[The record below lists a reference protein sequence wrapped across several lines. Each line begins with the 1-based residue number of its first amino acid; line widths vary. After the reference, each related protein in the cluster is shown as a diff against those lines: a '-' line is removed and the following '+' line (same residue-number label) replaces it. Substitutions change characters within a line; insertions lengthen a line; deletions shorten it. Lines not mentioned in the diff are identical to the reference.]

1 MSDVTLRGILI
12 FHHRTATIRHLTF
25 FAIVA
30 SYNILPETLIPH
42 DTISQIFDAARVEEV
57 VADFVALKRRGSNF
71 TGLCPFHNER
81 TPSFHV
87 SPTKGIYKCF
97 GCGKAGNSV
106 NFVME
111 HEKFTYPEALR
122 YLAKKYNIE
131 IQEEAETAEQVA
143 EKSAREGLMAITD
156 FAAKFFA
163 DQLFNTDEGLS
174 VGLSYFHGRS
184 FSDETIREFQLGYS
198 PEAWDSLSKEA
209 LKNGFSSDMLEKS
222 GLSIKKDDRLYDRF
236 RGRVMFPIHSQ
247 AGRVI
252 GFGGR
257 IMTSDKTRPKYV
269 NSPES
274 EIYNKSKVLYGI
286 SFAKHAIAANDMC
299 YLVEGY
305 TDVISM
311 YRAGVQ
317 NVVSSSGT
325 SLTVDQIRL
334 IKRYTPNITILY
346 DGDPAGIKASFRGID
361 MILEQ
366 GMNVKVVL
374 FPDGE
379 DPDSYARTRRGA
391 EVQEFIQQN
400 AKDFIHFK
408 IDLLL
413 SETGRDPLKR
423 VAVLKDFIESI
434 SLIPDQLTRLAYVK
448 ESADRMQM
456 DEKAILNELNKLLR
470 KKFTQKSGAT
480 PTESDAI
487 DDLFAPE
494 PAEQQQESFDALST
508 EDIER
513 EIIRQL
519 LLYGDV
525 EIETNYPDP
534 ETGEPVNNKV
544 KAASFIINDIKA
556 DELDFSNAQYQQIF
570 NTCVD
575 ELKKSPDIDYRK
587 LTNHPDNTVSGPVI
601 DLIATKYTFS
611 PNWEKRK
618 IRLLQEHEVLDF
630 LIPNSILSFKSKR
643 VRQILRE
650 LLEKIKTAESD
661 DISIDLQKQFMNAK
675 RIANLIDGGQL
686 GRTIV

>member
-1 MSDVTLRGILI
+1 
-12 FHHRTATIRHLTF
+12 
-25 FAIVA
+25 
-30 SYNILPETLIPH
+30 LIPH
-42 DTISQIFDAARVEEV
+42 ETITQIFDAARVEEV
-57 VADFVALKRRGSNF
+57 VADFVALKRRGGNF

-87 SPTKGIYKCF
+87 SPSKGIYKCF

-131 IQEEAETAEQVA
+131 IQEEAETAEQIA
-143 EKSAREGLMAITD
+143 DKSAREGLMAIAD
-156 FAAKFFA
+156 FAARFFA

-184 FSDETIREFQLGYS
+184 FSDDTIREFQLGYS
-198 PEAWDSLSKEA
+198 PEEWDAFTKHA
-209 LKNGFSSDMLEKS
+209 LKNGFSTDMLEKS
-222 GLSIKKDDRLYDRF
+222 GLSINKDGRLYDRF

-299 YLVEGY
+299 FLVEGY

-311 YRAGVQ
+311 FRAGVQ

-325 SLTVDQIRL
+325 SLTTDQIRL

-379 DPDSYARTRRGA
+379 DPDSFARTRRGA
-391 EVQEFIQQN
+391 EVQEFIREN

-423 VAVLKDFIESI
+423 VAVLKEFIESI
-434 SLIPDQLTRLAYVK
+434 SLMPDQLTRLAYVK

-470 KKFTQKSGAT
+470 KKNTQKSGAT
-480 PTESDAI
+480 PTEAEDL
-487 DDLFAPE
+487 DNLFAPE
-494 PAEQQQESFDALST
+494 PAMPQQQAFDALGT
-508 EDIER
+508 DEIER

-525 EIETNYPDP
+525 DIETTYPDP
-534 ETGEPVNNKV
+534 VTGEPVKNKV
-544 KAASFIINDIKA
+544 KVARFIISDIKA
-556 DELDFSNAQYQQIF
+556 DELDFSNILYQQIF
-570 NTCVD
+570 NTCAE
-575 ELKKSPDIDYRK
+575 ELKTNPDINYRK
-587 LTNHPDNTVSGPVI
+587 LTNHPDNNISGPAI

-611 PNWEKRK
+611 PNWEKRS
-618 IRLLQEHEVLDF
+618 IRLLQEHEVLDY

-643 VRQILRE
+643 VRQILKE
-650 LLEKIKTAESD
+650 LLEKIKTAQSD
-661 DISIDLQKQFMNAK
+661 DESIDLQKQFMNAK

>member
-1 MSDVTLRGILI
+1 
-12 FHHRTATIRHLTF
+12 
-25 FAIVA
+25 
-30 SYNILPETLIPH
+30 LIPH

-122 YLAKKYNIE
+122 YIAKKYNIE
-131 IQEEAETAEQVA
+131 IQEQEETAEQA
-143 EKSAREGLMAITD
+143 ADKSAREGLMAIAD

-184 FSDETIREFQLGYS
+184 FSDDTVREFQLGYS
-198 PEAWDSLSKEA
+198 PEEWDSFSKHA
-209 LKNGFSSDMLEKS
+209 VKNGYSADMLEKS
-222 GLSIKKDDRLYDRF
+222 GLSINKDGRLYDRF

-257 IMTSDKTRPKYV
+257 IMSSDKTRPKYV

-299 YLVEGY
+299 FLVEGY

-456 DEKAILNELNKLLR
+456 DETAILNELNKLLR

-480 PTESDAI
+480 VTESDAI

-494 PAEQQQESFDALST
+494 AAAQQQESFDALST
-508 EDIER
+508 DDIER

-519 LLYGDV
+519 LLFGDI

-534 ETGEPVNNKV
+534 ETGEPVKNKV

-556 DELDFSNAQYQQIF
+556 DELNFSNVIYQQIF
-570 NTCVD
+570 NTCVS
-575 ELKKSPDIDYRK
+575 ELGNNPDIDYRK
-587 LTNHPDNTVSGPVI
+587 LTNHPDNAVSGPVI

-643 VRQILRE
+643 VRQILKE
-650 LLEKIKTAESD
+650 LLEKMKTAESD
-661 DISIDLQKQFMNAK
+661 EITIDLQKQFINAK

>member
-1 MSDVTLRGILI
+1 M
-12 FHHRTATIRHLTF
+12 
-25 FAIVA
+25 
-30 SYNILPETLIPH
+30 IPH

-57 VADFVALKRRGSNF
+57 VGDFVALKRRGGNF

-131 IQEEAETAEQVA
+131 IVEEAETAEQVA
-143 EKSAREGLMAITD
+143 EKSAREGLMAVTE

-174 VGLSYFHGRS
+174 VGLSYFHSRS
-184 FSDETIREFQLGYS
+184 FADDTIREFQLGYS
-198 PEAWDSLSKEA
+198 PEEWDAFTRFA
-209 LKNGFSSDMLEKS
+209 LKNGYSAEMLEKS
-222 GLSIKKDDRLYDRF
+222 GLSINKDGKFYDRF

-257 IMTSDKTRPKYV
+257 IMSSDKTRPKYV

-286 SFAKHAIAANDMC
+286 SYAKHAIAANDMC

-470 KKFTQKSGAT
+470 KKHTQKPGTTQSEAD
-480 PTESDAI
+480 ELDN
-487 DDLFAPE
+487 LFAPE
-494 PAEQQQESFDALST
+494 PAPQQQETFDALST
-508 EDIER
+508 DEIER

-519 LLYGDV
+519 LLYGDE
-525 EIETNYPDP
+525 EIETSFPDP
-534 ETGEPVNNKV
+534 ATGEPVKNKV
-544 KAASFIINDIKA
+544 KAAGFIINDIKA
-556 DELDFSNAQYQQIF
+556 DELDFSNPQYQLIF
-570 NTCVD
+570 NVCEK
-575 ELKKSPDIDYRK
+575 ELTSNPEMDYRK

-643 VRQILRE
+643 VRQVLKE
-650 LLEKIKTAESD
+650 LLEKLKNPISDAESD
-661 DISIDLQKQFMNAK
+661 DLQKQYMNAK
-675 RIANLIDGGQL
+675 RIANTIDGGQL

>member
-1 MSDVTLRGILI
+1 M
-12 FHHRTATIRHLTF
+12 
-25 FAIVA
+25 
-30 SYNILPETLIPH
+30 IPH

-57 VADFVALKRRGSNF
+57 VADFVSLKRRGSNF

-131 IQEEAETAEQVA
+131 ILEQAETAEQVA
-143 EKSAREGLMAITD
+143 DKSAREGLMAITD
-156 FAAKFFA
+156 FAAKYFA

-174 VGLSYFHGRS
+174 VGVSYFHGRS
-184 FSDETIREFQLGYS
+184 FSDETIREFQLGYC

-209 LKNGFSSDMLEKS
+209 LKNGFSADMLEKS

-299 YLVEGY
+299 FLVEGY

-325 SLTVDQIRL
+325 SLTADQIRL

-379 DPDSYARTRRGA
+379 DPDSFARSRRGA

-413 SETGRDPLKR
+413 SETGRDPIKR
-423 VAVLKDFIESI
+423 VTVLKDFIESI

-456 DEKAILNELNKLLR
+456 DETAILNELNKLLR
-470 KKFTQKSGAT
+470 KKYTQKAGAT
-480 PTESDAI
+480 APEAEEI
-487 DDLFAPE
+487 DNLFAPE
-494 PAEQQQESFDALST
+494 AAVQQESFDALST

-534 ETGEPVNNKV
+534 VTGEPVKNNV
-544 KAASFIINDIKA
+544 KAAGFIINDIKA
-556 DELDFSNAQYQQIF
+556 DELDFTNAQYQQIF
-570 NTCVD
+570 DTCVN
-575 ELKKSPDIDYRK
+575 ELKNNPDIDYRK
-587 LTNHPDNTVSGPVI
+587 LTNHPDNAISGPVI

-643 VRQILRE
+643 VRQILKE

-661 DISIDLQKQFMNAK
+661 DVSIDLQKQFMNAK

>member
-1 MSDVTLRGILI
+1 M
-12 FHHRTATIRHLTF
+12 
-25 FAIVA
+25 
-30 SYNILPETLIPH
+30 IPH
-42 DTISQIFDAARVEEV
+42 ETISQIFDAARVEEV
-57 VADFVALKRRGSNF
+57 VADFVSLKKRGSNY

-156 FAAKFFA
+156 FAAKYFA

-184 FSDETIREFQLGYS
+184 FSDDTIREFQLGYS
-198 PEAWDSLSKEA
+198 SDEWDAFTKHA
-209 LKNGFSSDMLEKS
+209 LKHGFSTDMLEKS
-222 GLSIKKDDRLYDRF
+222 GLTINKDGKLYDRF

-286 SFAKHAIAANDMC
+286 SFAKHSIAANDMC
-299 YLVEGY
+299 FLVEGY

-334 IKRYTPNITILY
+334 IKRYTPHITILY

-379 DPDSYARTRRGA
+379 DPDSYARSRRGA

-413 SETGRDPLKR
+413 SETGRDPIKR
-423 VAVLKDFIESI
+423 VGVLKDFIESI

-470 KKFTQKSGAT
+470 KKFSAKSGAT
-480 PTESDAI
+480 TPESTEI
-487 DDLFAPE
+487 DNLFAPE
-494 PAEQQQESFDALST
+494 EATQQESFDELST
-508 EDIER
+508 DDIER

-534 ETGEPVNNKV
+534 VTGEPVINKV
-544 KAASFIINDIKA
+544 QAASFIINDIKS
-556 DELDFSNAQYQQIF
+556 DELDFSNTKYQQIF
-570 NTCVD
+570 DTCAT
-575 ELKKSPDIDYRK
+575 ELKNNPDIDYRK
-587 LTNHPDNTVSGPVI
+587 LTNHPDNAISGPVI

-630 LIPNSILSFKSKR
+630 LVPNSILSFKAKR
-643 VRQILRE
+643 VRQILKD
-650 LLEKIKTAESD
+650 LLEKLKTAESD
-661 DISIDLQKQFMNAK
+661 EIAIDLQKQFMNAK

>member
-1 MSDVTLRGILI
+1 
-12 FHHRTATIRHLTF
+12 
-25 FAIVA
+25 
-30 SYNILPETLIPH
+30 LIPH

-57 VADFVALKRRGSNF
+57 VADFVALKKRGSNY

-131 IQEEAETAEQVA
+131 IKEESETAEQVA

-156 FAAKFFA
+156 FAARFFT

-198 PEAWDSLSKEA
+198 PDEWDAFSKHA
-209 LKNGFSSDMLEKS
+209 LKNGYSTDMLEKS
-222 GLSIKKDDRLYDRF
+222 GLSINKDSKLYDRF

-257 IMTSDKTRPKYV
+257 IMTSDKTKPKYV

-286 SFAKHAIAANDMC
+286 SFAKHSISANDMC
-299 YLVEGY
+299 FLVEGY

-325 SLTVDQIRL
+325 SLTADQIRL

-379 DPDSYARTRRGA
+379 DPDSYARSRRGA

-480 PTESDAI
+480 VTESDAI

-508 EDIER
+508 EEIER

-525 EIETNYPDP
+525 EIETNFPDP
-534 ETGEPVNNKV
+534 VTGEKVFKKV
-544 KAASFIINDIKA
+544 KAANFIINDINA
-556 DELDFSNAQYQQIF
+556 DELTFTNTQYQQIF

-575 ELKKSPDIDYRK
+575 ELKSNPDINYRK
-587 LTNHPDNTVSGPVI
+587 LTNHPDNAISGPVI

-630 LIPNSILSFKSKR
+630 LIPNSIFSFKSKR
-643 VRQILRE
+643 VRQVLKD

-661 DISIDLQKQFMNAK
+661 DISSDLQKQFMNAK

>member
-1 MSDVTLRGILI
+1 
-12 FHHRTATIRHLTF
+12 
-25 FAIVA
+25 
-30 SYNILPETLIPH
+30 
-42 DTISQIFDAARVEEV
+42 
-57 VADFVALKRRGSNF
+57 
-71 TGLCPFHNER
+71 
-81 TPSFHV
+81 
-87 SPTKGIYKCF
+87 
-97 GCGKAGNSV
+97 
-106 NFVME
+106 
-111 HEKFTYPEALR
+111 
-122 YLAKKYNIE
+122 
-131 IQEEAETAEQVA
+131 
-143 EKSAREGLMAITD
+143 
-156 FAAKFFA
+156 
-163 DQLFNTDEGLS
+163 
-174 VGLSYFHGRS
+174 
-184 FSDETIREFQLGYS
+184 
-198 PEAWDSLSKEA
+198 
-209 LKNGFSSDMLEKS
+209 
-222 GLSIKKDDRLYDRF
+222 
-236 RGRVMFPIHSQ
+236 MFPIHSQ

-299 YLVEGY
+299 FLVEGY

-325 SLTVDQIRL
+325 SLTVEQIRL

-423 VAVLKDFIESI
+423 VAVLKEFIESI

-470 KKFTQKSGAT
+470 KKFSQKSGAT
-480 PTESDAI
+480 TTESDAI

-494 PAEQQQESFDALST
+494 PAEQQQEAFDALGT
-508 EDIER
+508 DEIER

-519 LLYGDV
+519 LLYGDD

-534 ETGEPVNNKV
+534 ATGEPVKNKV
-544 KAASFIINDIKA
+544 KAANFIINDITA

-570 NTCVD
+570 NTCLT
-575 ELKKSPDIDYRK
+575 ELKNNPDIDYRK
-587 LTNHPDNTVSGPVI
+587 LTNHPDNAVSGPVI

-643 VRQILRE
+643 VRQIMKDLE
-650 LLEKIKTAESD
+650 EKIKEAGSNQIESD
-661 DISIDLQKQFMNAK
+661 ELQKRFIIAH
-675 RIANLIDGGQL
+675 RIFRQISCGPL